1 MKIVCSGLLMQHPLG
16 GHSWQHLEY
25 QVGLRRLGHEV
36 AYFEGLWMAQLLLRS
51 RARQHDTPRLD

>member
-51 RARQHDTPRLD
+51 RATT